1 MRSTSSPQR
10 EPTHRNR
17 GDHTINYPT
26 PFAQRVLVL
35 EAPGGE
41 AAELSLV
48 APSVCA
54 PGEPARL
61 KIAVLDAL
69 GYPSVEFEGL
79 VRVSAGF
86 ARPRTAEI
94 VFKAGLPAVGWIA
107 GFAIPEPGLYRFE
120 GEADGLSAFSNP
132 VHCREDADGHRLFWG
147 DPHVHTILGRCHPDS
162 CRSLNFCFFGA
173 RHMTGLDWVSA
184 ADHVSNGRCE
194 FAKWKEQMVVCD
206 AHDDPPD
213 FVTLP
218 AYEASLKG
226 GCGGD
231 NNVYLLRPPE
241 MYVDQ
246 HDEGDTRTLCEGLAE
261 AAGEDAFFI
270 VPHHTTRTGKH
281 GEIGDAIYP
290 GETHMP
296 VVEIHSKWGTSE
308 YRGNPNPLQKIHP
321 GPSYVVDLLNQ
332 GLRLG
337 FVGGTDSHATMPSAG
352 GEEPGHIDRL
362 PGLTAVRAPELTRAG
377 VFEGIRRR
385 DCYATSRE
393 RVILD
398 VDVAG
403 ASMGQAIPW
412 PDAAKR
418 RRVRALAAGKSD
430 LVSLEVVRNGETI
443 HRVEPG
449 DWRGE
454 VDFTDEEPLDDLA
467 LRAPRFGRFVYYYLR
482 ATCASNAQAWSSPV
496 WLALP

>member
-1 MRSTSSPQR
+1 MSDTTSPQAKLT
-10 EPTHRNR
+10 PQNR
-17 GDHTINYPT
+17 GDHRIDYPP
-26 PFAQRVLVL
+26 PFAQRVLAL

-54 PGEPARL
+54 PGEPVRL
-61 KIAVLDAL
+61 KVAVLDAL
-69 GYPSVEFEGL
+69 GYPSVECDGV
-79 VRVSAGF
+79 VRIEADF
-86 ARPRTAEI
+86 ARPRSMAI
-94 VFKAGLPAVGWIA
+94 AFVSGRPATGWID
-107 GFAIPEPGLYRFE
+107 GVTIPEPGLYRFA
-120 GEADGLSAFSNP
+120 GELDGLRAFGNP
-132 VHCREDADGHRLFWG
+132 THCRVDASGHRLLWG

-162 CRSLNFCFFGA
+162 CRSLNFCFYGA

-194 FAKWKEQMVVCD
+194 FAKWKEQMAVCD

-226 GCGGD
+226 DCGGD
-231 NNVYLLRPPE
+231 NNVYLLRAPE
-241 MYVDQ
+241 MYVDE
-246 HDEGDTRTLCEGLAE
+246 HDEGDTRMLCEKLAE

-281 GEIGDAIYP
+281 GEIRDAIYP
-290 GETHMP
+290 GEKHMP

-308 YRGNPNPLQKIHP
+308 FRGNPNPLQKIHP

-337 FVGGTDSHATMPSAG
+337 FVGGTDSHATMPSAR

-362 PGLTAVRAPELTRAG
+362 PGLTAVQAPRSTRADLFG
-377 VFEGIRRR
+377 ALQRR
-385 DCYATSRE
+385 DCYATSLE

-398 VDVAG
+398 ADVAG
-403 ASMGQAIPW
+403 VGMGRVLAW
-412 PDAAKR
+412 PDAAKP

-449 DWRGE
+449 SWRGE
-454 VDFTDEEPLDDLA
+454 VDFTDGEPLKGLA
-467 LRAPRFGRFVYYYLR
+467 LESPRFGRFVYYYLR
-482 ATCASNAQAWSSPV
+482 ATCASGAQAWSSPV
-496 WLALP
+496 WLGA